1 MRAVEFVVSVPRY
14 VFTLI
19 AGRIYQPA
27 FWGPLSLVQYREV
40 PEPQLP
46 GPDWVKVKV
55 RYGGICASDIGMV
68 RLTDSPSLSPFGSKR
83 FTIGHEN
90 IGTLVEVGEQ
100 VEGFS
105 VGDRVVVDPV
115 LACAARGIDSPCRAC
130 QEGQFPRCENITEG
144 NLSPGLQIGAC
155 ADTGG
160 SWSPYFVA
168 HRSQLFH
175 VPDGIND
182 ENAIIVDAFCSAL
195 HPVIR
200 NLPRDED
207 TALIIGAGT
216 ISICT
221 LVALRALGSQA
232 RVIVLAKYPF
242 QGELARRYGADEV
255 VYLDKEGKYYH
266 SIAELVGGKLGQ
278 PILGKLVM
286 IGGADVTYECV
297 ASETSVRDALWLTR
311 AGGTVVQIGL
321 LGPQTERIDWTP
333 LWFKELTMVGT
344 VCSSTEEYQ
353 GQRIRCYQL
362 ALDFMAQGK
371 VDLAPLLTH
380 TFRLDDYR
388 RALAMNM
395 NKSRHRLVHSAFAFD

>member
-1 MRAVEFVVSVPRY
+1 MKAVQFVVSVPRY

-19 AGRIYQPA
+19 ASRLYQPA
-27 FWGPLSLVQYREV
+27 FYGPLSLVQYREV

-46 GPDWVKVKV
+46 GPDWARVKV
-55 RYGGICASDIGMV
+55 RYGGICASDVGMI
-68 RLTDSPSLSPFGSKR
+68 RLTESPALSPFGSER

-90 IGTLVEVGEQ
+90 VGTLVEVGEQ
-100 VEGFS
+100 VEGFR
-105 VGDRVVVDPV
+105 VGERVVADPV
-115 LACAARGIDSPCRAC
+115 LACAPRGIDPPCRSC
-130 QEGQFPRCENITEG
+130 QEGQFSRCENITEG
-144 NLSPGLQIGAC
+144 NLSRGLQIGSC

-175 VPDGIND
+175 VPDGVSD
-182 ENAIIVDAFCSAL
+182 ENAILVDAFCSTL

-200 NLPRDED
+200 NLPGDED

-216 ISICT
+216 ISICA
-221 LVALRALGSQA
+221 LAALRALDSRA

-242 QGELARRYGADEV
+242 QGELARQYGADEV
-255 VYLDKEGKYYH
+255 VYWDKGGKYYTA
-266 SIAELVGGKLGQ
+266 IAELVGGKLFQ
-278 PILGKLVM
+278 PVLGKPVM
-286 IGGADVTYECV
+286 IGGADVTYDCIG
-297 ASETSVRDALWLTR
+297 SETSVRDALWFTR
-311 AGGTVVQIGL
+311 AGGTIVQIGL
-321 LGPQTERIDWTP
+321 GQTGRIDWTP
-333 LWFKELTMVGT
+333 LWFKELTLVGT
-344 VCSSTEEYQ
+344 LCSSTEEYQ

-395 NKSRHRLVHSAFAFD
+395 NKSHHQMVHSAFVFD

>member
-1 MRAVEFVVSVPRY
+1 MRAVQFLVSVPRY

-46 GPDWVKVKV
+46 GPDWVKVKT
-55 RYGGICASDIGMV
+55 RYGGICASDMGLI
-68 RLTDSPSLSPFGSKR
+68 RLTESPALSPFGSER

-90 IGTLVEVGEQ
+90 LGTLVEVGEE
-100 VEGFS
+100 VEGFT
-105 VGDRVVVDPV
+105 VGDRVVADPV
-115 LACAARGIDSPCRAC
+115 LACAPRGIDPPCRAC

-144 NLSPGLQIGAC
+144 SLSPGVQIGAC

-175 VPDGIND
+175 VPEDVSD
-182 ENAIIVDAFCSAL
+182 ENALLAEPFCVAL

-216 ISICT
+216 IGVCT
-221 LVALRALGSQA
+221 LAALRVLDSRV

-255 VYLDKEGKYYH
+255 VYWDKGGKYYTA
-266 SIAELVGGKLGQ
+266 IADLVGGKLFQ
-278 PILGKLVM
+278 PVLGKPVM
-286 IGGADVTYECV
+286 IGGADVSYDCV
-297 ASETSVRDALWLTR
+297 GSEVSIRDALWLTR
-311 AGGTVVQIGL
+311 AGGTIVQIGL
-321 LGPQTERIDWTP
+321 GSTGKIDWTP
-333 LWFKELTMVGT
+333 LWFKELTMGGT
-344 VCSSTEEYQ
+344 LASSIEEYQ
-353 GQRIRCYQL
+353 GQRIRCFQL

-380 TFRLDDYR
+380 TFRLDDYH

-395 NKSRHRLVHSAFAFD
+395 NKSRHRLVHSAFVFD

>member
-1 MRAVEFVVSVPRY
+1 MRAIQFWVSVPRY
-14 VFTLI
+14 IFTLI

-27 FWGPLSLVQYREV
+27 FWGPLSLVQYDEV

-46 GPDWVKVKV
+46 GPDWAKVKV
-55 RYGGICASDIGMV
+55 RYGGICASDVGLI
-68 RLTDSPSLSPFGSKR
+68 RLTESPALSPFGSER

-90 IGTLVEVGEQ
+90 VGTLVEVGEQ
-100 VEGFS
+100 VEGFT
-105 VGDRVVVDPV
+105 VGDRVVADPV
-115 LACAARGIDSPCRAC
+115 LACAPRGMNPPCSSC

-144 NLSPGLQIGAC
+144 NLSPGAQIGAC

-175 VPDGIND
+175 VPEDISD
-182 ENAIIVDAFCSAL
+182 ENALLVEPFCIAL

-216 ISICT
+216 IGICT
-221 LVALRALGSQA
+221 LAALRALDSRA

-242 QGELARRYGADEV
+242 QGELVRQYGADEV
-255 VYLDKEGKYYH
+255 FYWDKEGKYYTA
-266 SIAELVGGKLGQ
+266 IADLVGGKLFQ
-278 PILGKLVM
+278 PILGKPVM
-286 IGGADVTYECV
+286 IGGADVTYDCV
-297 ASETSVRDALWLTR
+297 GSEVSIRDALWLTG
-311 AGGTVVQIGL
+311 AGGTIVQIGL
-321 LGPQTERIDWTP
+321 GSTGKIDWTP

-344 VCSSTEEYQ
+344 LASSIEEYQ
-353 GQRIRCYQL
+353 GQRIRCFQL
-362 ALDFMAQGK
+362 ALDFMTQGK

-380 TFRLDDYR
+380 SFRLDDYH
-388 RALAMNM
+388 RALATNM
-395 NKSRHRLVHSAFAFD
+395 NKSRHRLVHSAFVFD

>member
-1 MRAVEFVVSVPRY
+1 MRAVQFLVSVPRY

-27 FWGPLSLVQYREV
+27 FYGPLSLVQYDEV

-46 GPDWVKVKV
+46 GPDWAKVKV
-55 RYGGICASDIGMV
+55 RYGGICASDVGII
-68 RLTDSPSLSPFGSKR
+68 RLTESPALSPFGSER

-90 IGTLVEVGEQ
+90 VGTLVEVGEEM
-100 VEGFS
+100 EGFI
-105 VGDRVVVDPV
+105 VGDRVVADPV
-115 LACAARGIDSPCRAC
+115 LACAPRGMNPPCRSC

-144 NLSPGLQIGAC
+144 NLSPGAQIGAC

-160 SWSPYFVA
+160 SWGPYFVA
-168 HRSQLFH
+168 HHSQLFH
-175 VPDGIND
+175 VPESVSD
-182 ENAIIVDAFCSAL
+182 ENALLVEPFCVAL
-195 HPVIR
+195 HPAIR

-216 ISICT
+216 IGICA
-221 LVALRALGSQA
+221 LAALRALDSRA

-242 QGELARRYGADEV
+242 QAELARQYGADEV
-255 VYLDKEGKYYH
+255 IYWDKGGKYYPA
-266 SIAELVGGKLGQ
+266 IADLVGGKLFQ
-278 PILGKLVM
+278 PVLGKPVM

-311 AGGTVVQIGL
+311 AGGTIVQIGL
-321 LGPQTERIDWTP
+321 GSTGKIDWTP

-344 VCSSTEEYQ
+344 LASSIEEYQ
-353 GQRIRCYQL
+353 GQRIRCFQL
-362 ALDFMAQGK
+362 ALGFMAQGK

-380 TFRLDDYR
+380 SFRLDDYR

-395 NKSRHRLVHSAFAFD
+395 SKSRHRMVHSAFVFG